1 MFVITELIVTEF
13 DCNYKFWLNIFF
25 SSGKMLHK
33 NIHKSLKPSFF
44 HFSDIGS
51 LLGDF
56 NLDGPGGSMPGGP
69 GGLSNED
76 IEDINL
82 FDFDGNLTDLD
93 LVCYRSCCDH

>member
-1 MFVITELIVTEF
+1 MNL
-13 DCNYKFWLNIFF
+13 
-25 SSGKMLHK
+25 
-33 NIHKSLKPSFF
+33 FF

-56 NLDGPGGSMPGGP
+56 NLDGPGGSIPGGP
-69 GGLSNED
+69 GGLSNEN

-93 LVCYRSCCDH
+93 LVSYQLTQSEEG